1 LSTRKNIDTA
11 ETTTQ
16 TKDISSAARDEVL
29 RRVGKDYEE
38 FKKTHTFKFPTW
50 LYGPPKGK
58 LVTVE
63 VEDCPRIGDTAYVE
77 FDSARTAFLSIDMQ
91 VDFCGPK
98 GYVDVM
104 GYDLGLTSA
113 PIKPIMH
120 VLDTYEREP
129 M

>member
-1 LSTRKNIDTA
+1 MNTRKNIGA
-11 ETTTQ
+11 ANTTTQ
-16 TKDISSAARDEVL
+16 NKDISSAARDKVL
-29 RRVGKDYEE
+29 ERAEKDYEE
-38 FKKTHTFKFPTW
+38 FKETHTFKFPTW

-58 LVTVE
+58 LIKVE
-63 VEDCPRIGDTAYVE
+63 VEDCPRFGDKAYVE

-113 PIKPIMH
+113 PIK
-120 VLDTYEREP
+120 TNYARF
-129 M
+129 